1 MPSVSRLALAVSLAI
16 GAASVAAGGSAH
28 AQGATATRAPSL
40 SKEER
45 AALSALEA
53 AVNARNYAAAA
64 GALSA
69 AQAAARG
76 SDARYL
82 TAMLQSRLARETAN
96 QAMLATAIDAML
108 ASGLAPAA
116 DLPSL
121 YQAQGMIALNV
132 GSRER
137 AEASLS
143 RAFDLAPNADTA
155 ITLAQLK
162 LERRKNAEAL
172 TLIERAI
179 ELRKAAGQPVPESW
193 YRRGADLATS
203 TNAVPLS
210 LKFTRELVTAYPTPE
225 NWRDAILVYRDV
237 AKPDPTARLDLTRL
251 ARLARSLAGE
261 RDYLEAAQT
270 FDGAG
275 LSAESR
281 SVLQEGVSSRMVDA
295 SKATFKEAI
304 ASSNKRATAE
314 KAKLNGLQAKAM
326 AATTGTAAL
335 EAGDLFLSAA
345 DYATAA
351 DLFRA
356 ALQKGG
362 VDTGVANTRL
372 GIALALA
379 GRSAEAQAAF
389 RGVTGPRADLAA
401 LWLVWLNQRA

>member
-1 MPSVSRLALAVSLAI
+1 MPSVSRLALAVTLAI
-16 GAASVAAGGSAH
+16 GAASFAPVAPVQAQSAS
-28 AQGATATRAPSL
+28 AARSPSL
-40 SKEER
+40 SKDER
-45 AALSALEA
+45 AALAALEA
-53 AVNARNYAAAA
+53 ALNSRNYPAAAT
-64 GALSA
+64 ALA
-69 AQAAARG
+69 TAQAAARG
-76 SDARYL
+76 NDARYL

-132 GSRER
+132 GNRER
-137 AEASLS
+137 AEASLT
-143 RAFDLAPNADTA
+143 RAFELAPNADAA

-162 LERRKNAEAL
+162 LERRKNQDAL
-172 TLIERAI
+172 ALLDRAV
-179 ELRKAAGQPVPESW
+179 ELRKASGQPVPESW

-203 TNAVPLS
+203 SNLVPLS
-210 LKFTRELVTAYPTPE
+210 LKFTRELVAAYPTPE
-225 NWRDAILVYRDV
+225 NWRDAVLAHRDA
-237 AKPDPTARLDLTRL
+237 AKADSAAQLDLMRL

-261 RDYLEAAQT
+261 RDYLEAAKT
-270 FDGAG
+270 FEGAG

-295 SKATFKEAI
+295 GKATFKEAI
-304 ASSNKRATAE
+304 TSSNKRAAAD
-314 KAKLNGLQAKAM
+314 KAQLNGLQAKAM
-326 AATTGTAAL
+326 AAATGTAAL
-335 EAGDLFLSAA
+335 QAGDLFLSSA
-345 DYATAA
+345 DYAAAA

-362 VDTGVANTRL
+362 VDAGVANTRL

-401 LWLVWLNQRA
+401 LWLVWLSQRG